1 MDNFYFLIAIVLLLI
16 ARLMKKMCEYFKL
29 ALNIVKIKF
38 DQTTRLES
46 WIFFNTKNLENQNNS
61 MLCKRLNDNK
71 RAILAFFK
79 VQSFSSKNHL
89 SRMQCHP
96 KKITQLVAAIV
107 TYGLVFWRA
116 ALPLL
121 TPIDF
126 LTKSVL
132 LILTS
137 TWNSIDRG
145 SLENLETETATILT
159 TTLR

>member
-1 MDNFYFLIAIVLLLI
+1 
-16 ARLMKKMCEYFKL
+16 
-29 ALNIVKIKF
+29 
-38 DQTTRLES
+38 
-46 WIFFNTKNLENQNNS
+46 
-61 MLCKRLNDNK
+61 
-71 RAILAFFK
+71 
-79 VQSFSSKNHL
+79 
-89 SRMQCHP
+89 MQCHP

-107 TYGLVFWRA
+107 TYGLVFWRT

>member
-71 RAILAFFK
+71 KRAILAFF
-79 VQSFSSKNHL
+79 
-89 SRMQCHP
+89 
-96 KKITQLVAAIV
+96 
-107 TYGLVFWRA
+107 
-116 ALPLL
+116 
-121 TPIDF
+121 
-126 LTKSVL
+126 
-132 LILTS
+132 
-137 TWNSIDRG
+137 
-145 SLENLETETATILT
+145 
-159 TTLR
+159 

>member
-71 RAILAFFK
+71 KRAILAFFLK
-79 VQSFSSKNHL
+79 VQSFSSKYHL

-96 KKITQLVAAIV
+96 KKSLNRWP
-107 TYGLVFWRA
+107 GL
-116 ALPLL
+116 LKNC
-121 TPIDF
+121 TPTSHTHRFF

-137 TWNSIDRG
+137 IWNSIDRG
-145 SLENLETETATILT
+145 SLENLETETGTILT
-159 TTLR
+159 ITLR

>member
-38 DQTTRLES
+38 GQTTRLES

-71 RAILAFFK
+71 KRAILAFFLK
-79 VQSFSSKNHL
+79 VQSFSSKYPL

-96 KKITQLVAAIV
+96 KKSLNRWPGLLKNCTPTSHTHRFFFNQVYPVNLDLDMKFNWSRFLRKSRNRDSHHPHYNFKITL
-107 TYGLVFWRA
+107 
-116 ALPLL
+116 
-121 TPIDF
+121 
-126 LTKSVL
+126 
-132 LILTS
+132 
-137 TWNSIDRG
+137 
-145 SLENLETETATILT
+145 
-159 TTLR
+159 